1 MTLEQTTPFDSIRLV
16 REDGSEFWS
25 ARDLQ
30 PLLEYV
36 DWRKFNDAIERAR
49 AACDNAGQDSRDHFV
64 PAARMVEVGSNAR
77 REVLDYHLSRHAC
90 YLTAINGDSRKPAI
104 AAAQNY
110 FAVKTR
116 QAELAQQA
124 RPLPASPSDP
134 LLALLEGVT
143 QIRREQLDMQTEV
156 QTIRQELDGSPI
168 QGAQIRAIYERGQR
182 LGQLMGN
189 YRRAWGL
196 FRERFGLAS
205 YRDLPRSQFEAG
217 VQFLD
222 MQISAWQPSPLLPG
236 SAGPP

>member
-1 MTLEQTTPFDSIRLV
+1 MTLIPATPFDSIRLE

-64 PAARMVEVGSNAR
+64 PAARMVEVGSGAR

-110 FAVKTR
+110 FAVRTR
-116 QAELAQQA
+116 QAELAAQVA
-124 RPLPASPSDP
+124 PALPVNPDP
-134 LLALLEGVT
+134 LLAQLEIT
-143 QIRREQLDMQTEV
+143 MQIRREQLELQAEV
-156 QTIRQELDGSPI
+156 QTIRQELDLAPI
-168 QGAQIRAIYERGQR
+168 QGPQIRAIYERGQR